1 MRTVV
6 TLCQYIDNIAVPT
19 HQGADNRKKKAEYA
33 IFVKKAMETVLTKNQ
48 KKMLELYYLKGLT
61 MTQIAQLQGINKS
74 TVSKTIKK
82 AKNKI
87 KALSQICFF

>member
-1 MRTVV
+1 MRTIV

-19 HQGADNRKKKAEYA
+19 HKGADNRKKKAEYTT
-33 IFVKKAMETVLTKNQ
+33 FVKNAMETVLTKKQ
-48 KKMLELYYLKGLT
+48 KQMLELYYLKGLT

-82 AKNKI
+82 AKTKI
-87 KALSQICFF
+87 KNLSQIYFF